1 MAKTI
6 DAQAVPAHTLANK
19 LLWRF
24 DLSQRVCKGLMTMI
38 FPISQII
45 FFAALFLTLHERKST
60 HQHRMLLTSGYYLI
74 TLLAFIGLEVY
85 PWALPMTVKLWL
97 TFALLIAGMP
107 MWYFGVYKKIGQ

>member
-1 MAKTI
+1 
-6 DAQAVPAHTLANK
+6 
-19 LLWRF
+19 
-24 DLSQRVCKGLMTMI
+24 
-38 FPISQII
+38 
-45 FFAALFLTLHERKST
+45 
-60 HQHRMLLTSGYYLI
+60 MLLTSGYYLI